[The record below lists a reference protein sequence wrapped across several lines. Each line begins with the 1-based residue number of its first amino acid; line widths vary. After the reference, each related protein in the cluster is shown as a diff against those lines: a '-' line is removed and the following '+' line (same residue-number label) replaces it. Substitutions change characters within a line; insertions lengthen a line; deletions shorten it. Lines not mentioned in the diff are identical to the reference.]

1 MLTIQAPAKLNL
13 TLEVLSPRSDGYHEI
28 RSIIQTINLC
38 DSLSFQL
45 SQKVEFRC
53 DLPAWSAGKSLV
65 SRATGLLKEV
75 TGSGKGVTIEIS
87 KHIPLVAGLGGDSS
101 DAAATLQGL
110 NALWELGLTQEKL
123 VELASGWGSDVGFFL
138 YGGTALVKGRGEMVT
153 PLPSLSRKWVVLM
166 FPSVPLLRDKTKQL
180 YASLKPEHYSRGE
193 VTDRLVARLTSGEEI
208 RPSDLFNVFDS
219 VAASSFAGFE
229 EYRGKFLDAGA
240 QQVHLAGS
248 GPTLFSLLK
257 DRSQAEKIYRRLKE
271 QGLESHL
278 GYTLN

>member
-123 VELASGWGSDVGFFL
+123 VELASGLGSDVGFFL